1 MPASGPSEKSRGTD
15 CVDFS
20 KWIFMIR
27 ILEYRGVKRK
37 TEMILFS
44 AFCGNLNPI
53 FFIPAL
59 YSYIIKENGQN
70 INREKHS

>member
-1 MPASGPSEKSRGTD
+1 MRYTPFFAGFLLRRRGDGNHAGIGSSEKSRGTD

-53 FFIPAL
+53 
-59 YSYIIKENGQN
+59 YET
-70 INREKHS
+70 

>member
-37 TEMILFS
+37 TEIS
-44 AFCGNLNPI
+44 TQYTKRNI

>member
-1 MPASGPSEKSRGTD
+1 LRGFCCGGEETETMPASGPSEKSRSTD

-53 FFIPAL
+53 
-59 YSYIIKENGQN
+59 YET
-70 INREKHS
+70 